1 MTAHCQHA
9 HNGHQLFLKLE
20 RLKLGQKKKTPKRLF
35 TQFAALS
42 IVGEFSGSVGIQ
54 RHCNFR

>member
-1 MTAHCQHA
+1 MTAHRQHA
-9 HNGHQLFLKLE
+9 HNRHQLFLKLE
-20 RLKLGQKKKTPKRLF
+20 RLKLGQKKEKRLF

-54 RHCNFR
+54 RRCNFR